1 MANKNA
7 KFFMCKHCGNFVKM
21 INNSGVPMIC
31 CGEEMLELVPNTTDG
46 AYDKHVPVVSI
57 SEGKVTAHIGS
68 KEHPMVDAHYIEWI
82 YLETEKGGQIR
93 KLEPGDK
100 PQAVFSVEDDKPVSV
115 YAYCNLHGLWQTK
128 ID

>member
-21 INNSGVPMIC
+21 IKNSGVSMIC
-31 CGEEMLELVPNTTDG
+31 CGEEMVELIPNTSDG
-46 AYDKHVPVVSI
+46 AHDKHVPVVSV
-57 SEGKVTAHIGS
+57 SEGKVSAKIGS
-68 KEHPMVDAHYIEWI
+68 VEHPMVDAHYIEWI
-82 YLETEKGGQIR
+82 YLETEKGGQM
-93 KLEPGDK
+93 KMLKPGDK
-100 PQAVFSVEDDKPVSV
+100 PEALFTVEDDKPISV